1 VSPPGHALD
10 VSAHLTAAGA
20 GDAAA
25 WRTIIDRYQRLVWAT
40 VRGHRLSDA
49 DSSDVVQT
57 TWLRLVEYLDRIEDP
72 ERLGAWLVTTARRE
86 SLRVMAT
93 SARTIPTDD
102 QSDLVDARM
111 RPEAEL
117 LVHERDALLRQG
129 LGAIS
134 ESCQTLLRV
143 LAAEPPPSYEEV
155 SAALDMPIGSIGPT
169 RRRCMER
176 LRKELEAIGIT
187 GPS

>member
-1 VSPPGHALD
+1 MN
-10 VSAHLTAAGA
+10 VSAHLTAAA
-20 GDAAA
+20 GGDGAA
-25 WRTIIDRYQRLVWAT
+25 WRAIVDRYHRLVWAT

-49 DSSDVVQT
+49 DAADVVQT
-57 TWLRLVEYLDRIEDP
+57 TWLRLVEYLERIEDP

-86 SLRVMAT
+86 SLRVIAS
-93 SARTIPTDD
+93 SARTIPTED
-102 QSDLVDARM
+102 QSDLVDVREK
-111 RPEAEL
+111 PEAEL

-129 LGAIS
+129 LASIS

-143 LAAEPPPSYEEV
+143 LAADPPPSYEEI

-187 GPS
+187 GAS

>member
-1 VSPPGHALD
+1 MSTSAL
-10 VSAHLTAAGA
+10 LTAAA
-20 GDAAA
+20 SGDGVA
-25 WRTIIDRYQRLVWAT
+25 WRAIVDRYGRLVWAT

-49 DSSDVVQT
+49 DAADVVQT
-57 TWLRLVEYLDRIEDP
+57 TWLRLVEHLGRIEDP
-72 ERLGAWLVTTARRE
+72 ERVGAWLVTTARRE
-86 SLRVMAT
+86 SLRVIAT

-102 QSDLVDARM
+102 QSDLVDLREK
-111 RPEAEL
+111 PEAQL

-129 LGAIS
+129 LSAIS
-134 ESCQTLLRV
+134 DSCQTLLRV
-143 LAAEPPPSYEEV
+143 LAADPPPSYEEI

-187 GPS
+187 GAT